1 MEKETD
7 MNYVIVC
14 TGCNGDGTY
23 EDGPDCSRPASD
35 CCGGC
40 FKTKVCDDCSGSGE
54 LEVDY
59 MDILSIISAKKIQI
73 EIRSVIQ
80 KHKFGIQSLLSQLLD
95 DEEQLKSFFG
105 ELITEALDEEV

>member
-1 MEKETD
+1 
-7 MNYVIVC
+7 MNYVIEC

-23 EDGPDCSRPASD
+23 EDGPDCSRPTSD

-40 FKTKVCDDCSGSGE
+40 FQTKVCDDCSGSGE

-59 MDILSIISAKKIQI
+59 MDILSNESAEKIQI
-73 EIRSVIQ
+73 EILAVIQ
-80 KHKFGIQSLLSQLLD
+80 NNKDGIRFLLSKLLD
-95 DEEQLKSFFG
+95 DKDQLNSFLR